1 MISSLNRERL
11 WWRLGGPGW
20 VGGRGL
26 LERKKEGEDP
36 DAEPDC
42 FSVPSLEKKS
52 RRGGERA
59 GRKGA
64 SERRG

>member
-1 MISSLNRERL
+1 M
-11 WWRLGGPGW
+11 
-20 VGGRGL
+20 
-26 LERKKEGEDP
+26 ERKKEGEDP

-52 RRGGERA
+52 RTGGDRA